1 MTISDKQVVE
11 FNYTLTNAAGEV
23 LDASKG
29 EPLGYLQGAG
39 NIIPGLEAE
48 MLGKAVGDSF
58 KAEIQP
64 EDGYGPVYPE
74 MVQEVPREAFQGV
87 DSIEAGMQFQAETD
101 GGPRSVVV
109 TAVTDTTVT
118 VDGNHPLAGEVL
130 TFDVEVMTVREATE
144 QELEHGHIHDGG
156 HDH

>member
-1 MTISDKQVVE
+1 MQIAENHVVE

-29 EPLGYLQGAG
+29 EPLPYIQGAG

-48 MLGKAVGDSF
+48 MVGKSVGDSF
-58 KAEIQP
+58 TATIQP
-64 EDGYGPVYPE
+64 EEAYGPVYPE
-74 MVQEVPREAFQGV
+74 MVQEVPRSAFQGV
-87 DSIEAGMQFQAETD
+87 DTIEAGMQFQADTEA
-101 GGPRSVVV
+101 GPRSVTV
-109 TAVTDTTVT
+109 TAVTDETVT

-130 TFDVEVMTVREATE
+130 NFDVEVMTVRDATE
-144 QELEHGHIHDGG
+144 QELEHGHVHADG